1 MGVSGRKSSPPL
13 SQPGRCARR
22 FKRPVHFTVGSRWL
36 QAPVQVCKQPRVR
49 GFALAIWPSCR
60 GPRLPAATELAVV
73 PSTTPGSPSSAAWP
87 ARLCCVSSCHIVG
100 SADLRAFHSVP
111 SEASL
116 RAGLPDPDST
126 HPSGAAFLIKYGADP
141 LIGPKSAT
149 GDRKGALAHSTQGES
164 RTKRSANLPR

>member
-1 MGVSGRKSSPPL
+1 M

-87 ARLCCVSSCHIVG
+87 ARLCRAPSRHTL
-100 SADLRAFHSVP
+100 DPTRLRAFHSVP

-141 LIGPKSAT
+141 LIGPTRSLST
-149 GDRKGALAHSTQGES
+149 RRHPLGPVPDRPRKPSISEFLADE
-164 RTKRSANLPR
+164 